1 MCREG
6 LRFPQ
11 LYTNVYFLHNEE
23 ESTSQ
28 WLNQQKNEGL
38 KLVHKSTNK
47 KYYTKN
53 DTNSQMLKLLFFA
66 SHF

>member
-23 ESTSQ
+23 EST
-28 WLNQQKNEGL
+28 NQQKNEGL
-38 KLVHKSTNK
+38 KLVDKSTNK